1 MLGLMQDWP
10 LLLHRIID
18 HAANFHGE
26 RQVITRSIEG
36 PIHTTNYAGI
46 RVRSLKVAQRLEKD
60 GITLGDRVA
69 TLAWNTWRHLEAW
82 YGILGIGAIYHTVN
96 PRLFP
101 EQIVW
106 IVNHAEDRVMIADL
120 TFVPLLEK
128 IAGMLPT
135 IERYIILTDAAHMP
149 KTTLKNAVAY
159 EDWIAEVDGDFA
171 WKSFDEN
178 TAAGMCYTSG
188 TTGHPK
194 GVLYSHRSNV
204 LHAYIAALPDSMNL
218 ASMDVCMPVVPMF
231 HANGW
236 GLAFTTPM
244 VGATLVLPGAKMD
257 GASIYELLNTYKV
270 SFTAAVPT
278 VWLMLLQDLEKTGGK
293 LPYLKRVV
301 IGGSACP
308 RAITKI
314 FQDVYGVEVVHAWGM
329 TEMSPLGSLCTMK
342 PEYGALTG
350 EARLDVQM
358 KQGHPP
364 FGVEMKITDDA
375 GKTLPWDS
383 KTFGRLKVR
392 GPAVAKA
399 YYKVDNDPVFEKD
412 GWLDTGDVATID
424 RYGYMQITDRAKDVI
439 KSGGEWISSIEL
451 ENLAVGHPKVAEA
464 AVIGVTHPKWDE
476 RPLLVIVL
484 KKGESAT
491 KEDILGFM
499 QGKTAKWWLPDDV
512 AFVDEIP
519 HTATGKIQK
528 ITLRERFKSYVLPT
542 TTVAE

>member
-26 RQVITRSIEG
+26 RKVISRSIEG
-36 PIHTTNYAGI
+36 PIHTTDY
-46 RVRSLKVAQRLEKD
+46 RQVRARALKVSQRLSKD
-60 GITLGDRVA
+60 GIKLGDRVA

-82 YGILGIGAIYHTVN
+82 YGIVGIGAIYHTVN

-101 EQIVW
+101 DQVVW
-106 IVNHAEDRVMIADL
+106 IINHAEDRVMMTDL
-120 TFVPLLEK
+120 TFVPFLEK
-128 IAGMLPT
+128 IADQLPT
-135 IERYIILTDAAHMP
+135 IERYILLTDAMHMP

-159 EDWIAEVDGDFA
+159 EDWIAEVDGDFK
-171 WKSFDEN
+171 WVNLDEN

-204 LHAYIAALPDSMNL
+204 LHAYIAALPDSKGIC
-218 ASMDVCMPVVPMF
+218 SRDVVMPVVPMF
-231 HANGW
+231 HANCW
-236 GLAFTTPM
+236 SLAFSTPM
-244 VGATLVLPGAKMD
+244 VGATMVMPGAKMD
-257 GASIYELLNTYKV
+257 GASIYELLDTFKV

-278 VWLMLLQDLEKTGGK
+278 VWLMLLQDLEKTGRR
-293 LPYLKRVV
+293 LPHLKRVV

-308 RAITKI
+308 RAITKT
-314 FQDVYGVEVVHAWGM
+314 FQEKYGVEVVHAWGM

-342 PEYGALTG
+342 PEYASLEGDAKLN
-350 EARLDVQM
+350 VQM

-375 GKTLPWDS
+375 GRDLPWDG

-399 YYKVDNDPVFEKD
+399 YYKGEGGEAFDKD
-412 GWLDTGDVATID
+412 GWFDTGDVATMD
-424 RYGYMQITDRAKDVI
+424 QYGYMQITDRAKDVI
-439 KSGGEWISSIEL
+439 KSGGEWISSIDV

-464 AVIGVTHPKWDE
+464 AVIGISHPKWDE

-484 KKGESAT
+484 KKGETVT
-491 KEDILGFM
+491 KEELLEFM
-499 QGKTAKWWLPDDV
+499 QGKIAKWWMPDDV
-512 AFVDEIP
+512 VFVEEIP

-528 ITLRERFKSYVLPT
+528 ITLRQRFKDYRLPT
-542 TTVAE
+542 VESAG

>member
-10 LLLHRIID
+10 LLCHRIID
-18 HAANFHGE
+18 HAASFHGQ
-26 RQVITRSIEG
+26 RKVITRSVEG
-36 PIHTTNYAGI
+36 PIHETNYAEI
-46 RVRSLKVAQRLEKD
+46 RNRALQVAKRLEKD
-60 GITLGDRVA
+60 GIRLGDRVA
-69 TLAWNTWRHLEAW
+69 TLCWNTWRHLEAW

-106 IVNHAEDRVMIADL
+106 IVNHAEDRMMITDL
-120 TFVPLLEK
+120 TFMPLLEK
-128 IAGMLPT
+128 IADKLPT
-135 IERYIILTDAAHMP
+135 IERYVVLTDGAHMP
-149 KTTLKNAVAY
+149 QTTLKNAVAY

-188 TTGHPK
+188 TTGGPK

-204 LHAYIAALPDSMNL
+204 LHAFMASLPDSKGI
-218 ASMDVCMPVVPMF
+218 SSRDVVLPVVPFF

-236 GLAFTTPM
+236 SLAFSAPM
-244 VGATLVLPGAKMD
+244 TGATLVMPGAKMD

-270 SFTAAVPT
+270 TFTAAVPT

-308 RAITKI
+308 RAMAKT
-314 FQDVYGVEVVHAWGM
+314 FEEQYGVEVVHAWGM

-342 PEYGALTG
+342 PEYATLSGD
-350 EARLDVQM
+350 ARLDIQQ

-375 GKTLPWDS
+375 GKELPWDG

-399 YYKVDNDPVFEKD
+399 YFKVDSDPVFEAG
-412 GWLDTGDVATID
+412 GWFDTGDVATID
-424 RYGYMQITDRAKDVI
+424 QYGYMQITDRAKDVI
-439 KSGGEWISSIEL
+439 KSGGEWISTIDL

-484 KKGESAT
+484 KKGETAS
-491 KEDILGFM
+491 KEELLGFM
-499 QGKTAKWWLPDDV
+499 QGKIAKWWMPDDV
-512 AFVDEIP
+512 VFVDEIP

-528 ITLRERFKSYVLPT
+528 VTLRQQFKDYRLPT
-542 TTVAE
+542 AQAAE